1 MRAQDPSP
9 QVTNQETTYTRS
21 PGGSALF
28 AGAMLVVAGIWHG
41 LIGFAGLVHDTL
53 FVNVDEYLYTVDLS
67 VWGWAHLFMG
77 AALAAVG
84 VAVRRGQPWARAA
97 GIVMVGLS
105 LLINSSSFRTTPC
118 GRSSSS
124 RSTSRSSSRWRR
136 TGLARRERW
145 RRPDVWSTDSAGRGP
160 PRAPCRRSRSA
171 LRSRWP
177 RGSGSAAPRRRRG

>member
-1 MRAQDPSP
+1 MRAEDPSP
-9 QVTNQETTYTRS
+9 QVTNQENTYTRS

-53 FVNVDEYLYTVDLS
+53 FVNVDGYLYTVDLT

-84 VAVRRGQPWARAA
+84 VAVRRGQPYARAA

-105 LLINSSSFRTTPC
+105 LLINFLFIPYH
-118 GRSSSS
+118 
-124 RSTSRSSSRWRR
+124 
-136 TGLARRERW
+136 
-145 RRPDVWSTDSAGRGP
+145 PVWSVLVIALGVTIIIALATD
-160 PRAPCRRSRSA
+160 RSRPA
-171 LRSRWP
+171 
-177 RGSGSAAPRRRRG
+177 

>member
-53 FVNVDEYLYTVDLS
+53 FVNVDGYLYTVDLT

-84 VAVRRGQPWARAA
+84 VAVRRGQPYARAA

-105 LLINSSSFRTTPC
+105 LLINFLFIPYH
-118 GRSSSS
+118 
-124 RSTSRSSSRWRR
+124 
-136 TGLARRERW
+136 
-145 RRPDVWSTDSAGRGP
+145 PVWSVLVIALGVTIIIALATD
-160 PRAPCRRSRSA
+160 RSRPA
-171 LRSRWP
+171 
-177 RGSGSAAPRRRRG
+177 

>member
-28 AGAMLVVAGIWHG
+28 AGAMMVVAGIWHG

-53 FVNVDEYLYTVDLS
+53 FVNVDGYLYTVDLS

-84 VAVRRGQPWARAA
+84 VAVRRGQPYARAA

-105 LLINSSSFRTTPC
+105 LLINFLFVPYH
-118 GRSSSS
+118 
-124 RSTSRSSSRWRR
+124 
-136 TGLARRERW
+136 
-145 RRPDVWSTDSAGRGP
+145 PVWSILVIALDLAIIIALATD
-160 PRAPCRRSRSA
+160 RSRPA
-171 LRSRWP
+171 
-177 RGSGSAAPRRRRG
+177 

>member
-53 FVNVDEYLYTVDLS
+53 FVNVDGYLYTVDLS

-105 LLINSSSFRTTPC
+105 LLINFLFIPYH
-118 GRSSSS
+118 
-124 RSTSRSSSRWRR
+124 
-136 TGLARRERW
+136 
-145 RRPDVWSTDSAGRGP
+145 PVWSVLVIALGVTIIIALATD
-160 PRAPCRRSRSA
+160 RSRPA
-171 LRSRWP
+171 
-177 RGSGSAAPRRRRG
+177 

>member
-28 AGAMLVVAGIWHG
+28 AGAMMVVAGIWHG

-53 FVNVDEYLYTVDLS
+53 FFNADGYLYTVDLT

-105 LLINSSSFRTTPC
+105 LLINFLFVPYH
-118 GRSSSS
+118 
-124 RSTSRSSSRWRR
+124 
-136 TGLARRERW
+136 
-145 RRPDVWSTDSAGRGP
+145 PVWSLLVIALDVAIIIALATD
-160 PRAPCRRSRSA
+160 RSRPA
-171 LRSRWP
+171 
-177 RGSGSAAPRRRRG
+177 

>member
-1 MRAQDPSP
+1 MRAEDPSP

-53 FVNVDEYLYTVDLS
+53 FVNVDGYLYTVDLS

-105 LLINSSSFRTTPC
+105 LLINFLFIPYH
-118 GRSSSS
+118 
-124 RSTSRSSSRWRR
+124 
-136 TGLARRERW
+136 
-145 RRPDVWSTDSAGRGP
+145 PVWSVLVIALGVTIIIALATD
-160 PRAPCRRSRSA
+160 RSRPA
-171 LRSRWP
+171 
-177 RGSGSAAPRRRRG
+177 

>member
-28 AGAMLVVAGIWHG
+28 AGAMMVVAGIWHG

-53 FVNVDEYLYTVDLS
+53 FVNVDGYLYTVDLT

-84 VAVRRGQPWARAA
+84 VAVRRGQPYARAA

-105 LLINSSSFRTTPC
+105 LLINFLFVPYH
-118 GRSSSS
+118 
-124 RSTSRSSSRWRR
+124 
-136 TGLARRERW
+136 
-145 RRPDVWSTDSAGRGP
+145 PVWSILVIALDVAIIIALATD
-160 PRAPCRRSRSA
+160 RSRPA
-171 LRSRWP
+171 
-177 RGSGSAAPRRRRG
+177 

>member
-28 AGAMLVVAGIWHG
+28 AGAMMVVAGIWHG

-53 FVNVDEYLYTVDLS
+53 FVNADGYLYTVDLT

-84 VAVRRGQPWARAA
+84 VAVRQGQPYARAA
-97 GIVMVGLS
+97 GILMVGLS
-105 LLINSSSFRTTPC
+105 LLINFLFVPYH
-118 GRSSSS
+118 
-124 RSTSRSSSRWRR
+124 
-136 TGLARRERW
+136 
-145 RRPDVWSTDSAGRGP
+145 PVWSILVIALDVAIIIALATD
-160 PRAPCRRSRSA
+160 RSRPA
-171 LRSRWP
+171 
-177 RGSGSAAPRRRRG
+177 

>member
-21 PGGSALF
+21 PGGSARF

-53 FVNVDEYLYTVDLS
+53 FVNVDGYLYTVDLS

-105 LLINSSSFRTTPC
+105 LLINFLFIPYH
-118 GRSSSS
+118 
-124 RSTSRSSSRWRR
+124 
-136 TGLARRERW
+136 
-145 RRPDVWSTDSAGRGP
+145 PVWSVLVIALGVTIIIALATD
-160 PRAPCRRSRSA
+160 RSRPA
-171 LRSRWP
+171 
-177 RGSGSAAPRRRRG
+177 

>member
-1 MRAQDPSP
+1 
-9 QVTNQETTYTRS
+9 VTNQETTYTRS

-53 FVNVDEYLYTVDLS
+53 FVNVDGYLYTVDLS

-105 LLINSSSFRTTPC
+105 LLINFLFIPYH
-118 GRSSSS
+118 
-124 RSTSRSSSRWRR
+124 
-136 TGLARRERW
+136 
-145 RRPDVWSTDSAGRGP
+145 PVWSVLVIALGVTIIIALATD
-160 PRAPCRRSRSA
+160 RSRPA
-171 LRSRWP
+171 
-177 RGSGSAAPRRRRG
+177 

>member
-53 FVNVDEYLYTVDLS
+53 FVNVDGYLYTVDLT

-105 LLINSSSFRTTPC
+105 LLINFLFIPYH
-118 GRSSSS
+118 
-124 RSTSRSSSRWRR
+124 
-136 TGLARRERW
+136 
-145 RRPDVWSTDSAGRGP
+145 PVWSVLVIALGVTIIIALATD
-160 PRAPCRRSRSA
+160 RSRPA
-171 LRSRWP
+171 
-177 RGSGSAAPRRRRG
+177 

>member
-53 FVNVDEYLYTVDLS
+53 FVRVDGYLYTFDLT

-77 AALAAVG
+77 IALAAVG

-105 LLINSSSFRTTPC
+105 LLINFLFIPYH
-118 GRSSSS
+118 
-124 RSTSRSSSRWRR
+124 
-136 TGLARRERW
+136 
-145 RRPDVWSTDSAGRGP
+145 PVWSVLVIALGVTIIIALATD
-160 PRAPCRRSRSA
+160 RSRPA
-171 LRSRWP
+171 
-177 RGSGSAAPRRRRG
+177 

>member
-21 PGGSALF
+21 PGGRALF
-28 AGAMLVVAGIWHG
+28 AGAMMVVAGIWHG

-53 FVNVDEYLYTVDLS
+53 FLNVDGYLYTVDLS

-105 LLINSSSFRTTPC
+105 LLINFLFVPYH
-118 GRSSSS
+118 
-124 RSTSRSSSRWRR
+124 
-136 TGLARRERW
+136 
-145 RRPDVWSTDSAGRGP
+145 PVWSILVIALDVAIIIALATD
-160 PRAPCRRSRSA
+160 RSRPA
-171 LRSRWP
+171 
-177 RGSGSAAPRRRRG
+177 

>member
-1 MRAQDPSP
+1 MRAEDPSP

-53 FVNVDEYLYTVDLS
+53 FVNVDGYLYTVDLS

-105 LLINSSSFRTTPC
+105 LLINFLFIPYH
-118 GRSSSS
+118 
-124 RSTSRSSSRWRR
+124 
-136 TGLARRERW
+136 
-145 RRPDVWSTDSAGRGP
+145 PVWSVLVIALGVTIIIALATD
-160 PRAPCRRSRSA
+160 RSR
-171 LRSRWP
+171 P
-177 RGSGSAAPRRRRG
+177 T

>member
-53 FVNVDEYLYTVDLS
+53 FVNVDGYLYTVDLS

-84 VAVRRGQPWARAA
+84 VAVRRGQPYARAA

-105 LLINSSSFRTTPC
+105 LLINFLFVPYH
-118 GRSSSS
+118 
-124 RSTSRSSSRWRR
+124 
-136 TGLARRERW
+136 
-145 RRPDVWSTDSAGRGP
+145 PVWSILVIALDLAIIIALATD
-160 PRAPCRRSRSA
+160 RSRPA
-171 LRSRWP
+171 
-177 RGSGSAAPRRRRG
+177 

>member
-28 AGAMLVVAGIWHG
+28 AGAMMVVAGIWHC

-53 FVNVDEYLYTVDLS
+53 FFNVDGYLYTVDLT

-84 VAVRRGQPWARAA
+84 VAVRRGQPYARAA

-105 LLINSSSFRTTPC
+105 LLINFLFVPYH
-118 GRSSSS
+118 
-124 RSTSRSSSRWRR
+124 
-136 TGLARRERW
+136 
-145 RRPDVWSTDSAGRGP
+145 PVWSILVIALDVAIIIALATD
-160 PRAPCRRSRSA
+160 RSRPA
-171 LRSRWP
+171 
-177 RGSGSAAPRRRRG
+177 

>member
-53 FVNVDEYLYTVDLS
+53 FVNVDGYLYTIDLS

-105 LLINSSSFRTTPC
+105 LLINFLFIPYH
-118 GRSSSS
+118 
-124 RSTSRSSSRWRR
+124 
-136 TGLARRERW
+136 
-145 RRPDVWSTDSAGRGP
+145 PVWSVLVIALGVTIIIALATD
-160 PRAPCRRSRSA
+160 RSRPA
-171 LRSRWP
+171 
-177 RGSGSAAPRRRRG
+177 

>member
-28 AGAMLVVAGIWHG
+28 AGAMLVVAGIWPG

-53 FVNVDEYLYTVDLS
+53 FVNVDGYLYTVDLS

-105 LLINSSSFRTTPC
+105 LLINFLFIPYH
-118 GRSSSS
+118 
-124 RSTSRSSSRWRR
+124 
-136 TGLARRERW
+136 
-145 RRPDVWSTDSAGRGP
+145 PVWSVLVIALGVTIIIALATD
-160 PRAPCRRSRSA
+160 RSRPA
-171 LRSRWP
+171 
-177 RGSGSAAPRRRRG
+177 

>member
-53 FVNVDEYLYTVDLS
+53 FVNVDGYLYTVDLS

-77 AALAAVG
+77 AALVAVG

-105 LLINSSSFRTTPC
+105 LLINFLFVPYH
-118 GRSSSS
+118 
-124 RSTSRSSSRWRR
+124 
-136 TGLARRERW
+136 
-145 RRPDVWSTDSAGRGP
+145 PVWSILVIALDVAIIIALATD
-160 PRAPCRRSRSA
+160 RSRPA
-171 LRSRWP
+171 
-177 RGSGSAAPRRRRG
+177 

>member
-9 QVTNQETTYTRS
+9 QVTKQETTYTRS

-53 FVNVDEYLYTVDLS
+53 FVNVDGYLYTVDLS

-105 LLINSSSFRTTPC
+105 LLINFLFIPYH
-118 GRSSSS
+118 
-124 RSTSRSSSRWRR
+124 
-136 TGLARRERW
+136 
-145 RRPDVWSTDSAGRGP
+145 PVWSVLVIALGVTIIIALATD
-160 PRAPCRRSRSA
+160 RSRPA
-171 LRSRWP
+171 
-177 RGSGSAAPRRRRG
+177 

>member
-28 AGAMLVVAGIWHG
+28 AGAMMVVAGIWHG

-53 FVNVDEYLYTVDLS
+53 FVNVDGYLYTVDLS

-105 LLINSSSFRTTPC
+105 LLINFLFIPYH
-118 GRSSSS
+118 
-124 RSTSRSSSRWRR
+124 
-136 TGLARRERW
+136 
-145 RRPDVWSTDSAGRGP
+145 PVWSVLVIALGVTIIIALATD
-160 PRAPCRRSRSA
+160 RSRPA
-171 LRSRWP
+171 
-177 RGSGSAAPRRRRG
+177 

>member
-53 FVNVDEYLYTVDLS
+53 FVNVDGYLYTVDLS

-84 VAVRRGQPWARAA
+84 VAVRRGQPYARAA

-105 LLINSSSFRTTPC
+105 LLINFLFIPYH
-118 GRSSSS
+118 
-124 RSTSRSSSRWRR
+124 
-136 TGLARRERW
+136 
-145 RRPDVWSTDSAGRGP
+145 PVWSVLVIALGVTIIIALATD
-160 PRAPCRRSRSA
+160 RSRPA
-171 LRSRWP
+171 
-177 RGSGSAAPRRRRG
+177 